1 MTARPVEPV
10 LRHSQIA
17 DGVAELTLFI
27 PLDLVQCEGH
37 FPGQPVLPGVVQ
49 VDWAVMLAG
58 RHLGLTVDVA
68 QKLQVKFRRITQPGM
83 TVVLRLQHVAAR
95 GRLTFEYRHEDDI
108 LSSGSIALPPT
119 GQVQT

>member
-1 MTARPVEPV
+1 MSARPLEPI
-10 LRHSQIA
+10 LRHSQITE
-17 DGVAELTLFI
+17 GGAELTLFI
-27 PLDLVQCEGH
+27 PPDLAQCEGH

-49 VDWAVMLAG
+49 VDWAVMLAA
-58 RHLGLTVDVA
+58 RHLGLAIDVA

-95 GRLTFEYRHEDDI
+95 GRLTFEYRHDDDI

-119 GQVQT
+119 ERVRT